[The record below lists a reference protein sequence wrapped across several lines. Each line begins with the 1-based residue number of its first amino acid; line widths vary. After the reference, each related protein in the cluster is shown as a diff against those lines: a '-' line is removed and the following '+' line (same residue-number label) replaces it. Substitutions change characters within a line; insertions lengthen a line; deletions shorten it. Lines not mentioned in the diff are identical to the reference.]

1 MVDSFSKLIIVS
13 ILANH
18 VMVLCA
24 AVSDEKLPFPQ
35 TVFYGLNIVI
45 ASKKLF

>member
-1 MVDSFSKLIIVS
+1 MVHSFSKLIIIN

-18 VMVLCA
+18 VMVLYA

-35 TVFYGLNIVI
+35 TGCGLNIVV
-45 ASKKLF
+45 ASK